1 MRFCSPAPAGAPGSF
16 FSGLCRWQAWG
27 PQAARRRRAH
37 GQSPCR
43 RLRRRACGP
52 PRSRHKLHFRR
63 LLFQQ
68 ALRQAV
74 HFGKIRCLD
83 VVLFQLIVPP
93 VRLGN
98 GQLRLPQQCRGCL
111 LQKADAYPPGF
122 YGAAIIGK
130 TLSVDGPC
138 PAGVLQADNSLAQRR
153 NCFMKQNS
161 ALVCHRGEQPQRLAA
176 RFAQVRQ
183 LPGSQPLHI
192 VLDFFPV

>member
-1 MRFCSPAPAGAPGSF
+1 MIFPQTSHFDDLQKQKGKRLPCGVFPLRALLFGPCGGLAKGEGVGRPQGKPSAGRF
-16 FSGLCRWQAWG
+16 
-27 PQAARRRRAH
+27 
-37 GQSPCR
+37 R

-63 LLFQQ
+63 QLFQQ

-74 HFGKIRCLD
+74 HFGKIRCLN

-122 YGAAIIGK
+122 YGAVIIGK
-130 TLSVDGPC
+130 TLSVDGPARGTRC
-138 PAGVLQADNSLAQRR
+138 RLL
-153 NCFMKQNS
+153 
-161 ALVCHRGEQPQRLAA
+161 LVTKASPTSGISR
-176 RFAQVRQ
+176 
-183 LPGSQPLHI
+183 
-192 VLDFFPV
+192 